1 MNLTA
6 SVQIE
11 WQVRAQPL
19 APGAV
24 VARGSIARTLARRLL
39 ASDDE
44 QLARWQ
50 GVAGPDVL
58 IVLGEEATLPWV
70 EGVTYLGRDERAP
83 ALWLPTTHEP
93 CVPLPLLQRTLVQ
106 HAQGKTPLA
115 VLRAPL
121 AIAPLAAAR
130 PLSRAKL
137 QAWLEAGA

>member
-11 WQVRAQPL
+11 WQVRVQPL

-24 VARGSIARTLARRLL
+24 AARGNIARALARRLL

-50 GVAGPDVL
+50 GVAGPEVL
-58 IVLGEEATLPWV
+58 IVLGEDATLPWV

-93 CVPLPLLQRTLVQ
+93 CVPLPLLQRALVQ

-130 PLSRAKL
+130 PLSRARL
-137 QAWLEAGA
+137 QAWMEAGA